1 MMRPFVLNCVAILL
15 VLPAYARGDDA
26 KKDEPKIDGTWLAK
40 SAEIG
45 GKKMPKKVV
54 ENIKL
59 TLKKGEYEVVA
70 ESPDKGTV
78 TYDASA
84 DPKTMDIKGVEGPN
98 KGKTFLAIYELKDDT
113 LKICYDLSGESRPTE
128 FKTKP
133 DTKLFLVTYER
144 QKPGEDKE

>member
-1 MMRPFVLNCVAILL
+1 MRPFVINCVSILL
-15 VLPAYARGDDA
+15 TLPAYARCNDA

-40 SAEIG
+40 SAEIS
-45 GKKMPKKVV
+45 GKKLPKKAVQA
-54 ENIKL
+54 IKL

-98 KGKTFLAIYELKDDT
+98 KGKTSLAIYELKDDT
-113 LKICYDLSGESRPTE
+113 LKICYDLSGESRPSE

-144 QKPGEDKE
+144 KKESE